1 MFYDETQAI
10 KACEEEPSLIFEL
23 IKEGHMELVDKLLKK
38 KIVSLNT
45 IDGDGNTIL
54 MKLLKLRQYELVEK
68 YMNEE
73 ESNINNQNKDG
84 NTFAHILA
92 TKDYVHVA
100 SIIKK
105 LKRNKEIDPNIRN
118 NEGKTILDLAISK
131 GNLCTTL
138 KLLEDKR
145 FNNIDLVS
153 FNNLYNTFIKSD
165 DFGKYT
171 KLMNLETI
179 VKELSKKTKLLP
191 RVEEIINL
199 VKRNFDIIKNEL
211 MNNKLT
217 FMDNIMKNVIKEV
230 TV

>member
-1 MFYDETQAI
+1 MFYDEMQAT

-23 IKEGHMELVDKLLKK
+23 IKEGHFELVDKLIKR

-45 IDGDGNTIL
+45 IDSDGNNIL
-54 MKLLKLRQYELVEK
+54 MRLLKCKKYDLVEK
-68 YMNEE
+68 Y
-73 ESNINNQNKDG
+73 INDTCNDINHQNKDG
-84 NTFAHILA
+84 NTICHILA
-92 TKDYVHVA
+92 TKDYVN
-100 SIIKK
+100 SLNILKK
-105 LKRNKEIDPNIRN
+105 LKRNKEINPNIRN
-118 NEGKTILDLAISK
+118 NEGKTVLDIAISK

-165 DFGKYT
+165 NFGKYT
-171 KLMNLETI
+171 KLTNLETI
-179 VKELSKKTKLLP
+179 VNELSKKNRLLP
-191 RVEEIINL
+191 KVKEIVEL
-199 VKRNFDIIKNEL
+199 VKKNFDIIKNEL

-217 FMDNIMKNVIKEV
+217 FMDNIVKNVIMEV

>member
-1 MFYDETQAI
+1 MFYDETQAT

-23 IKEGHMELVDKLLKK
+23 IKEGHFELVDKLLKK
-38 KIVSLNT
+38 KIVKLNT
-45 IDGDGNTIL
+45 IDQDGNTVL
-54 MKLLKLRQYELVEK
+54 MRLLKSKKYDIVEK
-68 YMNEE
+68 YMNDLN
-73 ESNINNQNKDG
+73 SDINHQNKDG
-84 NTFAHILA
+84 NTFTHLLA
-92 TKDYVHVA
+92 TKDYVHTA
-100 SIIKK
+100 NIIKK
-105 LKRNKEIDPNIRN
+105 LKRNKEINPNIRN
-118 NEGKTILDLAISK
+118 NEGKTILHIAIST

-171 KLMNLETI
+171 KLTNLETI
-179 VKELSKKTKLLP
+179 VNELSKKSRLLP
-191 RVEEIINL
+191 KVKEIVDL
-199 VKRNFDIIKNEL
+199 VKNNFDIIKNEL

-217 FMDNIMKNVIKEV
+217 FMDNIVKNVLMEV

>member
-23 IKEGHMELVDKLLKK
+23 IKEGHQELVDKLLKK
-38 KIVSLNT
+38 KTVSLNT
-45 IDGDGNTIL
+45 LDKDGNTVL
-54 MKLLKLRQYELVEK
+54 MKLLKLKKYDLVEK
-68 YMNEE
+68 YMNDI
-73 ESNINNQNKDG
+73 SSDINHQNKDG
-84 NTFAHILA
+84 NTFAHLLA
-92 TKDYVHVA
+92 TKDYVYTA

-105 LKRNKEIDPNIRN
+105 LKRNKEFIPNIRN
-118 NEGKTILDLAISK
+118 NEEKTILDLAIST

-171 KLMNLETI
+171 KLNNLETI
-179 VKELSKKTKLLP
+179 VKELSKKQRLLP
-191 RVEEIINL
+191 KVKEIVEL
-199 VKRNFDIIKNEL
+199 VKKNFDIIKNEL

-217 FMDNIMKNVIKEV
+217 FMDNIVKNVLMEV
-230 TV
+230 TA

>member
-10 KACEEEPSLIFEL
+10 TACEEEPSLIFEL
-23 IKEGHMELVDKLLKK
+23 IKEGHLELIDKLLKK

-45 IDGDGNTIL
+45 IDQDGNTVL
-54 MKLLKLRQYELVEK
+54 MRLLKSKKYDLVEK
-68 YMNEE
+68 YMNDL
-73 ESNINNQNKDG
+73 ESDINHQNKEG
-84 NTFAHILA
+84 NTFTHLLA
-92 TKDYVHVA
+92 TKDYLNIVN
-100 SIIKK
+100 IIKK
-105 LKRNKEIDPNIRN
+105 LKRNKEINPNIRN
-118 NEGKTILDLAISK
+118 NEGKTILDIAIST

-171 KLMNLETI
+171 KLINLETI
-179 VKELSKKTKLLP
+179 VNELSKKAKLLP
-191 RVEEIINL
+191 KVKEIVDL
-199 VKRNFDIIKNEL
+199 VKKNFDIIKNEL

-217 FMDNIMKNVIKEV
+217 FMDNIVKNVIMEV
-230 TV
+230 AV

>member
-1 MFYDETQAI
+1 MFYDETQATT
-10 KACEEEPSLIFEL
+10 ACEEEPSLIFEL
-23 IKEGHMELVDKLLKK
+23 IKEGHLELVGKLIKK

-45 IDGDGNTIL
+45 IDQDSNTVL
-54 MKLLKLRQYELVEK
+54 MRLLKSKKYDLVEK
-68 YMNEE
+68 YMNEI
-73 ESNINNQNKDG
+73 ESNINHQNKDG
-84 NTFAHILA
+84 NTFAHLLA
-92 TKDYVHVA
+92 TKDYLNIVN
-100 SIIKK
+100 IIKK
-105 LKRNKEIDPNIRN
+105 LKRNKEINPNIRN
-118 NEGKTILDLAISK
+118 NEGQTILDIAIST

-171 KLMNLETI
+171 KLTNLETI
-179 VKELSKKTKLLP
+179 VDELSKKSKLLP
-191 RVEEIINL
+191 KVKEIVDL
-199 VKRNFDIIKNEL
+199 VKKNFDIIKNEL

-217 FMDNIMKNVIKEV
+217 FMDNIVKNVLMEV

>member
-45 IDGDGNTIL
+45 IDSDGNTIL

-138 KLLEDKR
+138 KLLEDRR